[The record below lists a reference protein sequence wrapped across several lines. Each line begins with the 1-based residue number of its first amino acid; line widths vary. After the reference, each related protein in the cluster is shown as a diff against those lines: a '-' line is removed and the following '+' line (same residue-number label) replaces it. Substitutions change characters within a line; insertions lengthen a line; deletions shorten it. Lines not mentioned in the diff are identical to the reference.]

1 MMDVEKQNHDMEM
14 DEKELAVE
22 KVQNRNVTIG

>member
-1 MMDVEKQNHDMEM
+1 MDVEKQNHDMEM

-22 KVQNRNVTIG
+22 KTQKRNVSIG